1 MLRYKQPLL
10 ISQGASAMLHRILLA
25 IVSITTLCTTACNM
39 PKMTADMT
47 VAVFTQASA
56 TVDKEPDIWFAR
68 TGSTANLK
76 MFEGLLEV
84 TPANRDLL
92 LLTSQSFTRYALAF
106 LEDDLETLEEG
117 SREYNEAHHRTTDFY
132 HRGRRYAALLLS
144 LDYPDIASALRG
156 DGKRLDEILS
166 QATVDHLP
174 AIYWIAQSWA
184 GMINT
189 NNDDPEL
196 LSDLP
201 RVKRI
206 MRWVVEHDD
215 TYDNGG
221 PNLFFGA
228 VELALPVALGGN
240 AKGSKAAFERAIDI
254 TDGKFLMAK
263 ALYARIYMR
272 GTNNRDGYQKIL
284 QSVIDAPNDIMPSER
299 LATEIAKVRAQRW
312 LNEIDLVF
320 E

>member
-1 MLRYKQPLL
+1 MLQRIPLAFL
-10 ISQGASAMLHRILLA
+10 
-25 IVSITTLCTTACNM
+25 SIATVCTTACNM

-68 TGSTANLK
+68 TASTANLK

-84 TPANRDLL
+84 TPANRSLL

-106 LEDDLETLEEG
+106 LEEDLETLEEG
-117 SREYNEAHHRTTDFY
+117 SAKYYEARHRTTDFY

-144 LDYPDIASALRG
+144 LDFPDIASALMG
-156 DGKRLDEILS
+156 DGKRLEQILS
-166 QATVDHLP
+166 QCTIEHLP

-206 MRWVVEHDD
+206 MRWVVELDD

-228 VELALPVALGGN
+228 VELALPAALGGN
-240 AKGSKAAFERAIDI
+240 VEGSKAAFERAIVI

-263 ALYARIYMR
+263 ALYARVYMR
-272 GTNNRDGYQKIL
+272 GTNNRKGYQTLL
-284 QSVIDAPNDIMPSER
+284 QAVIDAPNDIMPSER
-299 LATEIAKVRAQRW
+299 LATEIAKVRATRW
-312 LNEIDLVF
+312 LSEIDYVF